1 MCDRR
6 SGFSQMNSTSRSP
19 EELQAVLDAL
29 ESVQAVVWF
38 EPDGTVLEANQNFC
52 TALGY
57 RRAEIIGHHHRMFV
71 DPAFA
76 KGEEYRN
83 FWEKL
88 RRGDC
93 VRGEFARLA
102 KDGSDVFIDAVYQ
115 AVVDADGQVAKIV
128 ELARNI
134 TQRVNTQAE
143 LQSQVDAISRS
154 QAMIEFDLDG
164 RILSA
169 NENFLK
175 VTGYSLAEIQGK
187 HHRIFVD
194 REYAASAEYRAFW
207 GKLARGE
214 FVTSEFARV
223 GKNGRRFWIQATY
236 NPIIDRHGR
245 PTKVIKFATDVTGQ
259 KTKSIALIDG
269 ITEVSASIAQE
280 AEKITSTSGEL
291 AKRSENQAATVEET
305 SAAMEQISST
315 VNSNAENAE
324 QATEQ
329 ARNARGQAE
338 KGGEVVERAIAA
350 MNRIQD
356 GSKQIRKFI
365 EVIDSIAF
373 QTNLL
378 ALNAGV
384 EAARAGDAG
393 RGFAVV
399 ASEVRALAQRASQ
412 SAKDINALIDS
423 NASEV
428 SEGAALVDE
437 TGSVLK
443 DIMEGVAKVSDG
455 IEHIFSASREQAS
468 GLSEI
473 NAAISEI
480 DKSTQQNAT
489 MAQASSASAATLVR
503 NAEELQVLLGQNEK
517 RATKEIPVAPRQHAR
532 TPVTS
537 RAPTKPARKVAVN
550 QAPAPIDDGE
560 DWTEF

>member
-1 MCDRR
+1 MCDTH
-6 SGFSQMNSTSRSP
+6 SGFSEMNGTSRNP
-19 EELQAVLDAL
+19 QELQAILDAIDN
-29 ESVQAVVWF
+29 VQAIIWF
-38 EPDGTVLEANQNFC
+38 EPDGSIIEANQNFC

-57 RRAEIIGHHHRMFV
+57 RREEVIGRHHRIFV
-71 DPAFA
+71 DPEFA
-76 KGEEYRN
+76 KGGEYRQ

-88 RRGDC
+88 RRGGF
-93 VRGEFARLA
+93 VRGEFTRRA
-102 KDGSDVFIDAVYQ
+102 KDGSEVFFDAVYQ
-115 AVVDADGQVAKIV
+115 SILNEEGEVTKVF

-134 TQRVNTQAE
+134 TERVNMRTE

-164 RILSA
+164 TILSA

-175 VTGYSLAEIQGK
+175 VAGYGLNEIQGRN
-187 HHRIFVD
+187 HRIFVD
-194 REYAASAEYRAFW
+194 PEYAASSEYREFW
-207 GKLARGE
+207 SKLARGE

-223 GKNGRRFWIQATY
+223 GKGGRQFWIQATY
-236 NPIIDRHGR
+236 NPILDRHGK
-245 PTKVIKFATDVTGQ
+245 PTKVIKFATDITEQ
-259 KTKSIALIDG
+259 KTKTTTLIDG
-269 ITEVSASIAQE
+269 ITEVSASIAEE

-315 VNSNAENAE
+315 VNSNAANAE

-329 ARNARGQAE
+329 ARNARSQAE
-338 KGGEVVERAIAA
+338 KGGEVVDKAITA

-423 NASEV
+423 NAREV
-428 SEGAALVDE
+428 SEGATLVDE

-455 IEHIFSASREQAS
+455 IENIYVASREQAS

-473 NAAISEI
+473 NTAISEI
-480 DKSTQQNAT
+480 DKTTQQNAT
-489 MAQASSASAATLVR
+489 MAQESSATAATLVR
-503 NAEELQVLLGQNEK
+503 NAEELQVLLGQDVK
-517 RATKEIPVAPRQHAR
+517 RPSAERPAAPRQNPNAPAFAR
-532 TPVTS
+532 T
-537 RAPTKPARKVAVN
+537 APMPPRKVAVN
-550 QAPAPIDDGE
+550 ETSVHTQDGE